1 MWVFNNAPEEVAII
15 QQDFFRARDFFEAVR
30 AASKDATSIERQLA
44 EMEAR
49 ELSLGGSGFEPRVRS
64 TSDHDRMAGR
74 VAIKAD
80 LERRLQA
87 RQQEDY
93 ELLDLAC
100 NVLYG
105 TDTQTGLWSFVG
117 WPADA
122 ICQHYVNDIEWPV
135 VARMLKHERR
145 YVWAKVCNAFKV
157 CDEKVDFDK
166 IRAELERCTRKV
178 T

>member
-1 MWVFNNAPEEVAII
+1 MLDYEFRDARS
-15 QQDFFRARDFFEAVR
+15 FFDAVR
-30 AASKDATSIERQLA
+30 AASKDATSIDSQLA

-49 ELSLGGSGFEPRVRS
+49 EFSLGGSGFEPRVRS

-74 VAIKAD
+74 VALKAD
-80 LERRLQA
+80 LEERLRS
-87 RQQEDY
+87 RQQLDY
-93 ELLDLAC
+93 DLLDLAC

-122 ICQHYVNDIEWPV
+122 ICQHYVNDLSWPV
-135 VARMLKHERR
+135 VARMLKYERR
-145 YVWAKVCNAFKV
+145 YMMAKVRTALRV

-166 IRAELERCTRKV
+166 VRAELERCTRKE